1 MSLFPVN
8 EKEGS
13 QKGGGSRERLGEREK
28 EREKV
33 RERDDRE
40 KGREGG
46 GKKSQDKTRLEKRK
60 LNFQILG
67 SEHPKNK
74 NPLSTFYF
82 PLPCGKNK
90 ISSQTLNKT
99 THAANMEE
107 VAR

>member
-13 QKGGGSRERLGEREK
+13 QKGGGSREIGGERE
-28 EREKV
+28 

-46 GKKSQDKTRLEKRK
+46 GKKSKKTRLEKRK

-67 SEHPKNK
+67 SSTLKKESAFHIFFPS
-74 NPLSTFYF
+74 PLW
-82 PLPCGKNK
+82 
-90 ISSQTLNKT
+90 Q
-99 THAANMEE
+99 E
-107 VAR
+107 